1 MNSSEEMLYFDAMSR
16 LPPPSKPEA
25 DAMDVDALNQVSPT
39 SQPEAYLSWDSEV
52 PPSWMLVS
60 QSKADPETIN
70 WASARVGSE
79 ESRHSYFSSTCPN
92 GNIGEALQ
100 PNRLMHDHHLENMLG
115 FMKDRGVFTEQ
126 FDRPHTNVTSCLY
139 AYYKCS

>member
-60 QSKADPETIN
+60 QSNVTLTQRPSTGLPQRLGQKNRATPTFQAPVRMGTLEKLCSQIALCMTITWKIC
-70 WASARVGSE
+70 WAS
-79 ESRHSYFSSTCPN
+79 
-92 GNIGEALQ
+92 
-100 PNRLMHDHHLENMLG
+100 
-115 FMKDRGVFTEQ
+115 
-126 FDRPHTNVTSCLY
+126 
-139 AYYKCS
+139 